1 MSEKLRAE
9 NNTNSANTGSSSRR
23 TPQGAAAREGT
34 IAHSTAV
41 GTKVVNSCQ
50 AAMRLSRFRN
60 PARLK
65 SRRLRGGAGNGRA
78 VTPWRLEDVE
88 IR

>member
-1 MSEKLRAE
+1 
-9 NNTNSANTGSSSRR
+9 
-23 TPQGAAAREGT
+23 
-34 IAHSTAV
+34 
-41 GTKVVNSCQ
+41 VNSCQ